1 LVFYFS
7 QHRILSVNIQRN
19 ESVIVYS
26 SETIHGVFGSA
37 ESKISLMLRAGGP
50 MTHHLPLA
58 LLCAS
63 FALPAVAQTRP
74 APLTDADF
82 RAHSAAEVTLGQ
94 QLFWDAEL
102 SGNRNIS
109 CGTCHHPKFGTGDG
123 VSLSLGEGGR
133 GLGPARVGDADNLPE
148 QRIPRNAPA
157 LFNLGIID
165 LRTIFHD
172 GRIEADA
179 TRASGF
185 RTPLEDEMVSGFAS
199 LLSAQSM
206 FPVLSPDEMAGHY
219 GENEVSKAVR
229 TGQLTG
235 PNGAWEKIAARVAA
249 IPAYDAQFKAVYP
262 AIAGG
267 EPVHFTDISNAIAA
281 FISVE
286 WRATDAPFDGWLAG
300 GELPPLAAKG
310 AALFYGDAGCA
321 ACHSG
326 PLLTDQGFHAMGAP
340 QLGPGKAERFEL
352 SQQDKGRMRVT
363 NRAEDAYAFRT
374 PSLRNVTATG
384 PWGHAGGHSDLREF
398 VTYHAAPNAGYAGYV
413 AAATLPVF
421 EAKKPDWAVLGD
433 VAEGAAIVAAVATP
447 DVVLTADDADA
458 IMAFLNSLTDPTA
471 IAGRLGIPDAVPSG
485 LPIDR

>member
-1 LVFYFS
+1 MTPY
-7 QHRILSVNIQRN
+7 LSFV
-19 ESVIVYS
+19 
-26 SETIHGVFGSA
+26 
-37 ESKISLMLRAGGP
+37 
-50 MTHHLPLA
+50 
-58 LLCAS
+58 LLTGAM
-63 FALPAVAQTRP
+63 ALPVGAQTRP
-74 APLTDADF
+74 DPLTDADF
-82 RAHSAAEVTLGQ
+82 RAHSAAEVVLGQ

-133 GLGPARVGDADNLPE
+133 GLGPARAGDADNLPE

-262 AIAGG
+262 AIAAGA
-267 EPVHFTDISNAIAA
+267 PVHFTDISNAIAA

-286 WRATDAPFDGWLAG
+286 WRSTAAPFDAWLAG

-321 ACHSG
+321 ACHFG
-326 PLLTDQGFHAMGAP
+326 ALLTDQGFHAMGTP
-340 QLGPGKAERFEL
+340 QLGPGKGERFEA

-363 NRAEDAYAFRT
+363 NDARDAYAFRT

-384 PWGHAGGHSDLREF
+384 PWGHAGSHSDLRDF
-398 VTYHAAPNAGYAGYV
+398 VTFHAAPKAGFARYT

-421 EAKKPDWAVLGD
+421 DAEKLDWAMLGD
-433 VAEGAAIVAAVATP
+433 AGEGAAIVAAIATP
-447 DVVLTADDADA
+447 DVMLTAADTDA
-458 IMAFLNSLTDPTA
+458 IMAFLDSLTDPAA
-471 IAGRLGIPDAVPSG
+471 IAGRLGIPHSVPSG